1 MSNYALLNDP
11 EMKEIFESFVVET
24 REILEKLD
32 LELVEL
38 EKRTDDTN
46 LLNQI
51 FRSFHTVKG
60 TAGFLGLVKMQA
72 VTHRLEDIL
81 NKLRKGEVKL
91 NSEIMDGILQGF
103 DTMKV
108 LMDTIE
114 NNKNEDVETEG
125 IIQTLEGLLK
135 AMESGDFSAVGSQ
148 AAPEVAQVEQAQ
160 EQAPVV
166 EKVETVVEET
176 TKEEEQAEEVQEE
189 ETEEVND
196 EAEEIKEEEVKAEA
210 VKTEEPKEEKKE
222 EKQAEQAVAKVQQPL
237 AQPKVE
243 QPKVTQQATQPTKQV
258 DNSIRVD
265 VERLDQLLN
274 IVSELVLGRNRLA
287 QVNTEMQVEH
297 EGTKLAKDLFEAYR
311 QIDLMTTELQLAVM
325 KTRMIKIGK
334 VFNKYPRVVRD
345 LCRETKKDIQLLIYG
360 EDTELDKTL
369 IEEINDPLVHL
380 IRNAVDHGIE
390 TPQERVAKG
399 KNPQG
404 TVILAAEHEGN
415 NINITIQDDGKGMDP
430 EVIKRKAIEKGL
442 ITKEKA
448 NDLNKNEIFNLI
460 FLPGFSTAEKIT
472 NISGRGV
479 GMDVVKTNVTKL
491 RGTIQIDSEVGKG
504 TKIVIKLPLTLAII
518 QGLLVRVKTETV
530 VIPLS
535 SVIEVV
541 RVAPEEIY
549 TINQNEVI
557 RIRNSVLSLLRVE
570 DILYDDLPEDDNDK
584 KWQYVVII
592 SAGDRKYGIRVDEL
606 IGQKEIVIKSLG
618 SYLGNIE
625 GLAGATIMGDGKVV
639 MILDIGDLVN
649 KIVTK

>member
-60 TAGFLGLVKMQA
+60 TAGFLGLVKMQT
-72 VTHRLEDIL
+72 VTHRCEDIL

-91 NSEIMDGILQGF
+91 NSELMDGILQGF
-103 DTMKV
+103 DTMKL

-114 NNKNEDVETEG
+114 NNKNEDVETDDV
-125 IIQTLEGLLK
+125 INTLDNLIK
-135 AMESGDFSAVGSQ
+135 SIESGEFGTGGTTEQQPTSQ
-148 AAPEVAQVEQAQ
+148 PVETDVAEEKPSEVVE
-160 EQAPVV
+160 EKIE
-166 EKVETVVEET
+166 EKVEEPQNVEE
-176 TKEEEQAEEVQEE
+176 VHE
-189 ETEEVND
+189 ETVDE
-196 EAEEIKEEEVKAEA
+196 EAEEEVEPEAEA
-210 VKTEEPKEEKKE
+210 KQETEDKKE
-222 EKQAEQAVAKVQQPL
+222 EKPAEQSVVKLEA
-237 AQPKVE
+237 PKAAPATPKTE
-243 QPKVTQQATQPTKQV
+243 QPKQQTQQTAASSKQV

-287 QVNTEMQVEH
+287 QVNTEMQAEH

-442 ITKEKA
+442 ISKEKA

-557 RIRNSVLSLLRVE
+557 RIRNSVLSLLKIE
-570 DILYDDLPEDDNDK
+570 DILYDDLDVDDTEK

-649 KIVTK
+649 KITTK

>member
-60 TAGFLGLVKMQA
+60 TAGFLGLVKMQT
-72 VTHRLEDIL
+72 VTHRCEDIL

-91 NSEIMDGILQGF
+91 NSELMDGILQGF
-103 DTMKV
+103 DTMKL

-114 NNKNEDVETEG
+114 NNKNEDVETDDV
-125 IIQTLEGLLK
+125 INTLDNLIK
-135 AMESGDFSAVGSQ
+135 SIESGEFGTGGTTEQQLTSQ
-148 AAPEVAQVEQAQ
+148 PVETDVAEEKPSEVVE
-160 EQAPVV
+160 EKIE
-166 EKVETVVEET
+166 EKVEEPQNVEE
-176 TKEEEQAEEVQEE
+176 VHE
-189 ETEEVND
+189 ETVDE
-196 EAEEIKEEEVKAEA
+196 EAEEEVEPEVEA
-210 VKTEEPKEEKKE
+210 KQETEDKKE
-222 EKQAEQAVAKVQQPL
+222 EKPAEQAVVKVE
-237 AQPKVE
+237 APKAAPATPKTE
-243 QPKVTQQATQPTKQV
+243 QPKQQTQQTAASSKQV

-287 QVNTEMQVEH
+287 QVNTEMQAEH

-430 EVIKRKAIEKGL
+430 EIIKRKAIEKGL
-442 ITKEKA
+442 ISKEKA

-491 RGTIQIDSEVGKG
+491 RGTIQIDSEIGKG

-557 RIRNSVLSLLRVE
+557 RIRNSVLSLLKIE
-570 DILYDDLPEDDNDK
+570 DILYDDLNVDDTEK

-649 KIVTK
+649 KIITK

>member
-60 TAGFLGLVKMQA
+60 TAGFLGLVKMQT
-72 VTHRLEDIL
+72 VTHRCEDIL

-91 NSEIMDGILQGF
+91 NSELMDGILQGF
-103 DTMKV
+103 DTMKL

-114 NNKNEDVETEG
+114 NNKNEDVETDDV
-125 IIQTLEGLLK
+125 INTLDNLIK
-135 AMESGDFSAVGSQ
+135 SIESGEFGTGGTTEQQPTSQ
-148 AAPEVAQVEQAQ
+148 PVETDVAEEKPPEVVE
-160 EQAPVV
+160 EKIE
-166 EKVETVVEET
+166 EKVEEPQNVEE
-176 TKEEEQAEEVQEE
+176 VHE
-189 ETEEVND
+189 ETVDE
-196 EAEEIKEEEVKAEA
+196 EAEEEVEPEAEA
-210 VKTEEPKEEKKE
+210 KQETEDKKE
-222 EKQAEQAVAKVQQPL
+222 EKPAEQSVVKVE
-237 AQPKVE
+237 APKAAPATPKTE
-243 QPKVTQQATQPTKQV
+243 QPKQQTQQTAASSKQV

-287 QVNTEMQVEH
+287 QVNTEMQAEH

-442 ITKEKA
+442 ISKEKA

-491 RGTIQIDSEVGKG
+491 RGTIQIDSEIGKG

-557 RIRNSVLSLLRVE
+557 RIRNSVLSLLKIE
-570 DILYDDLPEDDNDK
+570 DILYDDLDVDDTEK

-649 KIVTK
+649 KITTK

>member
-60 TAGFLGLVKMQA
+60 TAGFLGLVKMQT
-72 VTHRLEDIL
+72 VTHRCEDIL

-91 NSEIMDGILQGF
+91 NSELMDGILQGF
-103 DTMKV
+103 DTMKL

-114 NNKNEDVETEG
+114 NNKNEDVETDDV
-125 IIQTLEGLLK
+125 INTLDNLIK
-135 AMESGDFSAVGSQ
+135 SIESGEFGTGGTTEQQPTSQ
-148 AAPEVAQVEQAQ
+148 PVETDVAEEKPSEVVE
-160 EQAPVV
+160 EKIE
-166 EKVETVVEET
+166 EKVEEPQNVEE
-176 TKEEEQAEEVQEE
+176 VHE
-189 ETEEVND
+189 ETVDE
-196 EAEEIKEEEVKAEA
+196 EAEEEVEPEAEA
-210 VKTEEPKEEKKE
+210 KQETEDKKE
-222 EKQAEQAVAKVQQPL
+222 EKPAEQSVVKVE
-237 AQPKVE
+237 APKAAPATPKTE
-243 QPKVTQQATQPTKQV
+243 QPKQQTQQTAASSKQV

-287 QVNTEMQVEH
+287 QVNTEMQAEH

-442 ITKEKA
+442 ISKEKA

-491 RGTIQIDSEVGKG
+491 RGTIQIDSEIGKG

-557 RIRNSVLSLLRVE
+557 RIRNSVLSLLKIE
-570 DILYDDLPEDDNDK
+570 DILYDDLDVDDTEK

-649 KIVTK
+649 KITTK